1 MRRALR
7 CLLLVVTTHP
17 ARCKVALITGA
28 NGGIG
33 AELVVQFARAGYDVV
48 AACRSRS
55 AHVHQLVSKASVANK
70 VKVLLGLD
78 VTSPE
83 KVNAFVDGLKRQRT
97 AVDVLVHAAGVAT
110 WQLSSATYPGM
121 TEPMA
126 LESLD
131 YGLVARA
138 FEINAIGP
146 LRLTESCLKQGLL
159 GTGAKIAFVSSK
171 LGSVASNTQ
180 LGANYAYRMSKSALN
195 AAGRSLAVD
204 LRPRDISVV
213 LLHPGYVATPMTGDR
228 GDVVAAVSAAGLF
241 QRIASLNASA
251 SGSFIDYDGRQVPW

>member
-7 CLLLVVTTHP
+7 CLLLVITTHT
-17 ARCKVALITGA
+17 ARGAVALITGA

-48 AACRSRS
+48 AACRSKS
-55 AHVHQLVSKASVANK
+55 AHVHQLVATASVANK

-83 KVNAFVDGLKRQRT
+83 KVNAFVDGLRRQRT
-97 AVDVLVHAAGVAT
+97 SVDVLVHAAGVAT
-110 WQLSSATYPGM
+110 WQLSSSVYPGT

-126 LESLD
+126 LGSLD

-138 FEINAIGP
+138 FEVNAVGP
-146 LRLTESCLKQGLL
+146 LRLTETCLEQGLL

-171 LGSVASNTQ
+171 LGSIASNCVEIKILRHVRADSSRRPPRHRRDACSVGWRCKFLT
-180 LGANYAYRMSKSALN
+180 AR
-195 AAGRSLAVD
+195 RSQ
-204 LRPRDISVV
+204 RDRV
-213 LLHPGYVATPMTGDR
+213 
-228 GDVVAAVSAAGLF
+228 
-241 QRIASLNASA
+241 IAEK
-251 SGSFIDYDGRQVPW
+251 